1 MKLLWMILLLSISWS
16 LKADNIFIEAESFDN
31 KGGWVLDNQSM
42 KQMGSSYLLAHGLG
56 IPVKNASTKF
66 QIENKGKYRIWV
78 RTRNWVKK
86 WDQTDAP
93 GRFKVL
99 LNGKALEKTF
109 GTEKAEWHWQTG
121 GIITL

>member
-78 RTRNWVKK
+78 RTRNWIKK
-86 WDQTDAP
+86 WDQTLPDVS
-93 GRFKVL
+93 KYY
-99 LNGKALEKTF
+99 
-109 GTEKAEWHWQTG
+109 
-121 GIITL
+121 

>member
-56 IPVKNASTKF
+56 IPALIPQHYYKIFFLST
-66 QIENKGKYRIWV
+66 
-78 RTRNWVKK
+78 
-86 WDQTDAP
+86 
-93 GRFKVL
+93 
-99 LNGKALEKTF
+99 
-109 GTEKAEWHWQTG
+109 
-121 GIITL
+121 

>member
-56 IPVKNASTKF
+56 IPVKMLQQSSKLRIRKIPNLGQNAKL
-66 QIENKGKYRIWV
+66 G
-78 RTRNWVKK
+78 
-86 WDQTDAP
+86 
-93 GRFKVL
+93 
-99 LNGKALEKTF
+99 
-109 GTEKAEWHWQTG
+109 
-121 GIITL
+121 

>member
-66 QIENKGKYRIWV
+66 QMEQ
-78 RTRNWVKK
+78 KK
-86 WDQTDAP
+86 LSGI
-93 GRFKVL
+93 GRMVGL
-99 LNGKALEKTF
+99 S
-109 GTEKAEWHWQTG
+109 H
-121 GIITL
+121 